1 VHDLFVLRT
10 IGDIDGDRLP
20 FLEAKQRARNLLV
33 VGDGLDGV
41 LWGNVEREWGDVQ
54 GVIRRTYAMGR
65 FWKGGRS
72 CCHAAE
78 LEKAA
83 TSEHKL
89 TLPSASLLRN
99 EDEQL
104 VMERGM
110 TRQKTEE

>member
-1 VHDLFVLRT
+1 
-10 IGDIDGDRLP
+10 
-20 FLEAKQRARNLLV
+20 
-33 VGDGLDGV
+33 
-41 LWGNVEREWGDVQ
+41 
-54 GVIRRTYAMGR
+54 MGR